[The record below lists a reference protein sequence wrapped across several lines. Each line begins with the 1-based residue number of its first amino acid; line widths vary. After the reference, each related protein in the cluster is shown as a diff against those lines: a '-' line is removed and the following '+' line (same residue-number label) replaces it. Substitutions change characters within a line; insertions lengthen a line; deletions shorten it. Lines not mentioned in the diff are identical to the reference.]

1 MFLFIYYY
9 IMAEKNTLS
18 IADRLNILTDAEHF
32 FADLSEAGENAYR
45 LGRFKAM
52 ALGTVRECLDLYK
65 ERMMEWEDWTEEKL
79 EDALDIIVNEKLI
92 NMMIENT
99 EMKEDEAD
107 FYRWGF
113 GLSVGIVQNDQE
125 TLDGLA
131 EQQDAFEKI
140 LEAKRDNKTLADL
153 LS

>member
-45 LGRFKAM
+45 LGKFKAM

-107 FYRWGF
+107 FYRGWF